1 KGAAAQSLQPGGSD
15 PSVAPDGSTVAA
27 TAGGA
32 VKTFAVQSNGAFAP
46 GPSATPVAT
55 GLFGSPVA
63 TNGNQEIVFIAKPGA
78 AAGGSAA
85 APQAFALRPGLTAA
99 DVDFGTV
106 PVNTTAS
113 KTVTFRNDGTTA

>member
-1 KGAAAQSLQPGGSD
+1 EPVSTLSVSGNGTVAAFATMSGTWVSVKGAAAQSLQPGGSD

-85 APQAFALRPGLTAA
+85 APQAFALRPGLT
-99 DVDFGTV
+99 
-106 PVNTTAS
+106 
-113 KTVTFRNDGTTA
+113 